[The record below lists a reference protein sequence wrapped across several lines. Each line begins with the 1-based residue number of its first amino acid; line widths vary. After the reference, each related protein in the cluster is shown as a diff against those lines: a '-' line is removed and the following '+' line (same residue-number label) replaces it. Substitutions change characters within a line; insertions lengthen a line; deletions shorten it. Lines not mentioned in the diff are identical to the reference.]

1 MIIVAAF
8 LTVEKLVNP
17 IESAEALSKQTEIK
31 YGVVAG
37 GSTEQF
43 FKVGHFFS
51 LWIHLSFFSS
61 IFQESSIPEYQRMWK
76 FMSSNP
82 DVFVKTNQDGIDR
95 VKAES
100 YAFLM
105 ESTTI
110 EHTVQ
115 RECNLTQIGGLLDNK
130 GYGIGLPEGNYFFI
144 EGFFQC
150 SSNIRKSLSRTFLG
164 NYTRSS
170 GKRHCKYS

>member
-1 MIIVAAF
+1 M
-8 LTVEKLVNP
+8 VNP
-17 IESAEALSKQTEIK
+17 IESAEDLSKQTKIK

-43 FKVGHFFS
+43 FRVCYLCVCFFCS
-51 LWIHLSFFSS
+51 SKFIVKFFK
-61 IFQESSIPEYQRMWK
+61 ESSIGDYQRMWK
-76 FMSSNP
+76 FMVNNP
-82 DVFVKTNQDGIDR
+82 DVFVKKNQEGIDR

-110 EHTVQ
+110 EYTVQ

-130 GYGIGLPEGNYFFI
+130 GYGIGLPEG
-144 EGFFQC
+144 
-150 SSNIRKSLSRTFLG
+150 
-164 NYTRSS
+164 
-170 GKRHCKYS
+170 

>member
-1 MIIVAAF
+1 MKCLVFSLFLAAF

-17 IESAEALSKQTEIK
+17 IESAEDLSKQTKIK

-43 FKVGHFFS
+43 FKVRDF
-51 LWIHLSFFSS
+51 HLIIVHSFV
-61 IFQESSIPEYQRMWK
+61 ILQESSIPEYQRMWK
-76 FMSSNP
+76 FMNNNP
-82 DVFVKTNQDGIDR
+82 DVFVKKNQEGIDR

-110 EHTVQ
+110 EYTVQ

-130 GYGIGLPEGNYFFI
+130 GYGIGLPEGN
-144 EGFFQC
+144 
-150 SSNIRKSLSRTFLG
+150 
-164 NYTRSS
+164 
-170 GKRHCKYS
+170 